1 MFSGEMVE
9 GHARA
14 SSSLKLHTA
23 RDGRLRQDAPATM
36 SVGCC
41 STWPP
46 AGLRMVC
53 LLACTRGLSGAG
65 VSRTCAGNCPSQQPT
80 MTLTK
85 ASQNHV
91 FLSVCFN
98 RTEWRKSEPH
108 MRKEMSLI
116 AAHAAWHMGEW
127 EEMAIYVDTV
137 DSGPGG
143 SNNPAHLAA
152 AASLAL
158 QHQQQHPMVGS
169 SSANALNAAAA
180 ALSSN
185 SSSSSRTSS
194 GTFRLL
200 GGPAAAAA
208 AGGGASGGGGGA
220 ASSTGAFLRAV
231 LCIKHDQHDLAQIN
245 IERSR
250 GTQLRSCCL
259 CVVLP
264 CVQCDWFWTGAR
276 SADSAPAAACNSCL
290 SVT

>member
-1 MFSGEMVE
+1 MVQ
-9 GHARA
+9 HA
-14 SSSLKLHTA
+14 
-23 RDGRLRQDAPATM
+23 GYMQGIP
-36 SVGCC
+36 CC
-41 STWPP
+41 VVVSRVRGVTLDFLAQYSPGWPP
-46 AGLRMVC
+46 TAGRFSNDVGGLLQHLAIC
-53 LLACTRGLSGAG
+53 LLATGSSPCL
-65 VSRTCAGNCPSQQPT
+65 QY
-80 MTLTK
+80 
-85 ASQNHV
+85 
-91 FLSVCFN
+91 

-143 SNNPAHLAA
+143 SNNPAHLVA

-169 SSANALNAAAA
+169 TSTNALNAAAA

-194 GTFRLL
+194 GGFRLL

-208 AGGGASGGGGGA
+208 AGGGASSGGGGA

-231 LCIKHDQHDLAQIN
+231 LCIKHDQHDLAQVN

-250 GTQLRSCCL
+250 GTWLYIQGVTLADRGNLAFLVCL
-259 CVVLP
+259 CLVEGCEVCSKRSIHHRLALLSSN
-264 CVQCDWFWTGAR
+264 DGLGA
-276 SADSAPAAACNSCL
+276 
-290 SVT
+290 VTTSGG